1 MWMEEHQGKRVN
13 VHRADMAIE
22 AGASTLVVNCPFCM
36 TMLTDGLAQRESTMN
51 SMDLAELVAESLVV
65 PEVQAAE

>member
-1 MWMEEHQGKRVN
+1 
-13 VHRADMAIE
+13 
-22 AGASTLVVNCPFCM
+22 M